1 MAGVPDDLEKNRR
14 GRRRFD
20 GRCGNCRWSI
30 GAPAEVAE
38 SDGAIGGVSFY
49 AGTVERIRGHGLAT
63 GRLAPPLRH
72 RDLASEA
79 AGIELLMQRYDGR
92 FAQLGAVVGLDRGD
106 RLKVTT

>member
-38 SDGAIGGVSFY
+38 GDGAIGR
-49 AGTVERIRGHGLAT
+49 AGGEHE
-63 GRLAPPLRH
+63 P
-72 RDLASEA
+72 DSA
-79 AGIELLMQRYDGR
+79 AGLLALDDGVAEEDDAVAVAEFKR
-92 FAQLGAVVGLDRGD
+92 GAGVAART
-106 RLKVTT
+106 LKISAKA